1 MNRQKISEM
10 SWKRVRFR
18 PLTRRIDSQVREL
31 EPMDDTYLITETDRQ
46 HVTVRNTRTDHQFPV
61 NNDHIRE
68 FLSDSTGRTHGFFIL
83 KSQIILQY
91 RSVWLEPLIRRY

>member
-10 SWKRVRFR
+10 SWQQMRFW
-18 PLTRRIDSQVREL
+18 PPTRRFDSWGREL
-31 EPMDDTYLITETDRQ
+31 QPMNDIYLITEADRQ
-46 HVTVRNTRTDHQFPV
+46 HVTVRNTRTDHQFPI

-68 FLSDSTGRTHGFFIL
+68 FLSDSTGRTRGLFIL

-91 RSVWLEPLIRRY
+91 RGVWLEPLIG